1 MPCNT
6 EMECAFPGSSHPDRC
21 GQRQCNTK
29 PTSWCTARCGTT
41 PHRQRTDKAVV
52 PSSCRYGHTL
62 THSHTSHT
70 HAATHK
76 SMHARANITARVLSI
91 DGTPLQQFKKCIIRG
106 DVLIRCLQHS
116 DGKEIFFLS
125 FHTSFVTDDQVPC
138 SPCRAAVR
146 SLR

>member
-1 MPCNT
+1 MQHQANELVYSTVWDNPT
-6 EMECAFPGSSHPDRC
+6 PATYGQGSGAIVMQVWTR
-21 GQRQCNTK
+21 
-29 PTSWCTARCGTT
+29 
-41 PHRQRTDKAVV
+41 
-52 PSSCRYGHTL
+52 
-62 THSHTSHT
+62 SHTQPH
-70 HAATHK
+70 THK
-76 SMHARANITARVLSI
+76 SMHARANIPARVLSI

-138 SPCRAAVR
+138 SPSRAAVR